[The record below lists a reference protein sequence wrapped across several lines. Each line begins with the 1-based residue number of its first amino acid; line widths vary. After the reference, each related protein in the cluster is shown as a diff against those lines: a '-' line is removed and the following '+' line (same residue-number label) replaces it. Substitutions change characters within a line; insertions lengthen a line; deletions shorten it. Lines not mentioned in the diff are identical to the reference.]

1 MAKIFTLLGF
11 LFLANQYFAE
21 QTLNTDTTLV
31 EILFAPSPDGE
42 NLYTLTCITNST
54 DLFGT
59 INIYSAKG
67 TLLLQLK
74 DIEIPHAPG
83 YHGIDVSTFP
93 KGEITVE
100 IFVDDMAYRKTFRL

>member
-21 QTLNTDTTLV
+21 QTLNTDTTQV

-42 NLYTLTCITNST
+42 NLYTLTCITNSK

-83 YHGIDVSTFP
+83 YHGIDISEFP
-93 KGEITVE
+93 KGMLKIE
-100 IFVDDMAYRKTFRL
+100 IFIDDVAYIKNFRL